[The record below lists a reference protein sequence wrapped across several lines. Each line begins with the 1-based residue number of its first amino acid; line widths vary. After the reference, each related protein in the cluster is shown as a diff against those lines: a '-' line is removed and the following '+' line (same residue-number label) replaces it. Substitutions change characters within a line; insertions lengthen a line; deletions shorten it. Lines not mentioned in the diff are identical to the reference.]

1 MVLSARD
8 FMMISGPMPLK
19 SPIEIPTRTLWFFGL
34 ILIIFE
40 HYNFTNLA
48 KNNMF
53 TGIIEAVGVIEK
65 IEENGSNVDFTLT
78 CPFTNELKIDQSLAH
93 NGCCLT
99 VVKIEGDRYVV
110 TAINETLEKTN
121 LGKWQE
127 GTVVNLERCM
137 KMDGRLDG
145 HIVQGHVDKTG
156 EVVNIE
162 NKDGSYF
169 ITMKYEDNGNFV
181 TVPQGSITVNG
192 ISLTVAKSED
202 TQFSVAIIP
211 YTWEFTNMKYLKIG
225 DKVNLEFDII
235 GKYIARLIKK

>member
-1 MVLSARD
+1 
-8 FMMISGPMPLK
+8 
-19 SPIEIPTRTLWFFGL
+19 
-34 ILIIFE
+34 
-40 HYNFTNLA
+40 
-48 KNNMF
+48 MF

-65 IEENGSNVDFTLT
+65 IEEKGSNIDFTLT

-99 VVKIEGDRYVV
+99 VVEIKDNQYVV

-121 LGKWQE
+121 LGKWE
-127 GTVVNLERCM
+127 LETVVNLERCM

-156 EVVNIE
+156 EVVGIE

-169 ITMKYEDNGNFV
+169 ITMKYDNDGSFV

-202 TQFSVAIIP
+202 AQFSVAIIP
-211 YTWEFTNMKYLKIG
+211 YTWEFTNMKHLKIG

>member
-1 MVLSARD
+1 M
-8 FMMISGPMPLK
+8 
-19 SPIEIPTRTLWFFGL
+19 
-34 ILIIFE
+34 
-40 HYNFTNLA
+40 
-48 KNNMF
+48 
-53 TGIIEAVGVIEK
+53 
-65 IEENGSNVDFTLT
+65 
-78 CPFTNELKIDQSLAH
+78 
-93 NGCCLT
+93 
-99 VVKIEGDRYVV
+99 

-121 LGKWQE
+121 LGKWE
-127 GTVVNLERCM
+127 LGSVVNLERCM

-156 EVVNIE
+156 EVVGIE

-169 ITMKYEDNGNFV
+169 ITMKYEADGNFV

-202 TQFSVAIIP
+202 AQFSVAIIP
-211 YTWEFTNMKYLKIG
+211 YTWEFTNMKHLKIG